1 MIIKLYKTEDDPRV
15 VDKTLTNEISIT
27 GTCKDTLDTFAP
39 TILIGQDVTGYN
51 YMYIP
56 VFERYY
62 FIDGCSIVRTGLYQ
76 IEGVKE
82 DVLMSLKD
90 QLLDLSVI
98 IDKTESKTLGDEYI
112 DDGSFITSQ
121 KSIQKVY
128 NFPTGFNDTPDF
140 ILLTA
145 GAIQAQSQ

>member
-15 VDKTLTNEISIT
+15 VDKTLTDELSIT

-56 VFERYY
+56 SFDRYY

-82 DVLMSLKD
+82 DVLMSLKG
-90 QLLDLSVI
+90 QLMNLSVI
-98 IDKTESKTLGDEYI
+98 IDKTESESLGDEYI
-112 DDGSFITSQ
+112 DDGSFITSSKTINQ
-121 KSIQKVY
+121 IVNY
-128 NFPTGFNDTPDF
+128 PNGFNDTPDY

-145 GAIQAQSQ
+145 GGIV